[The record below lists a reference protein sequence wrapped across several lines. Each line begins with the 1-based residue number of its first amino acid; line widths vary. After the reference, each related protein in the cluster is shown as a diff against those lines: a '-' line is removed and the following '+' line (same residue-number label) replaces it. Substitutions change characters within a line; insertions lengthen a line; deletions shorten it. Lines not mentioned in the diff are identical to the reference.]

1 MTDGRLDAFQQAIKM
16 ERDGK
21 LFYEQSAGRAESKLA
36 KKVFAELVK
45 AEEQHIVK
53 LTQIFKSLE
62 SSCEWPDIDLTRGS
76 AANATNIFSNALKTI
91 EERVKGSTTDI
102 QALKMAS
109 EFENNGIKYY
119 QTLSEET
126 DDSFLKKFFML
137 LVTEEGEHFVS
148 ILDTIEFLEDP
159 QGYYS
164 QRERGTMS
172 F

>member
-1 MTDGRLDAFQQAIKM
+1 MTDGRLDVFKQAIKM

-21 LFYEQSAGRAESKLA
+21 SFYEQSAGRAESELA
-36 KKVFAELVK
+36 KRIFAELVK

-62 SSCEWPDIDLTRGS
+62 EGGTWPDIALARG
-76 AANATNIFSNALKTI
+76 ATANAPNIFSNALETI
-91 EERVKGSTTDI
+91 DERVKGSTTDI
-102 QALKMAS
+102 QALKMAAGL
-109 EFENNGIKYY
+109 ENNGIKYY
-119 QTLSEET
+119 QAKSEET

-159 QGYYS
+159 QGYFS
-164 QRERGTMS
+164 QLERGTMS